1 MTDHRLDQR
10 EASSPPSPSS
20 PLDAAGPGASSRP
33 APAARR
39 TLGPSAGSRRLGLV
53 LAAGAAAGT
62 LAVAL
67 AVAVTGPSAAPAAD
81 AAAPAAAAAATAA
94 APTDQVVVDTVY
106 VRDPAPTANPEPI
119 VVPAPAAPAAEA
131 QVVRVVR
138 VVAGGDHEGAE
149 HDGAEH
155 DGDHE
160 GAGVGG
166 GGEDD

>member
-10 EASSPPSPSS
+10 EASSPPSPPS

-39 TLGPSAGSRRLGLV
+39 TPGPSVGSRRLGLV

-67 AVAVTGPSAAPAAD
+67 AVAFTGPGAAPTAD
-81 AAAPAAAAAATAA
+81 AAAPAAAATAA

-155 DGDHE
+155 EGDHD
-160 GAGVGG
+160 GAGGG
-166 GGEDD
+166 EGGEDD